1 MATPN
6 MGMVLPTEG
15 GDADVWDTLINAAL
29 TLNDAH
35 DHTTGKGVRIP
46 SAALKINADTPW
58 NDAGVYYAITGAKA
72 IDFQPSAA
80 AGMAGYAG
88 ALFVS
93 SADNELYYRTTAGA
107 NVKLTNGAAL
117 NVAAFAGGIGGDYS
131 SIGALLDYDDATD
144 TYRFRQQVSAAVRQ
158 YAKLGSADLKLFE
171 YLAAGGAV
179 VPVNAVTLKSP
190 AALAAAYALT
200 LPAALPGATAALQCT
215 AAGVLSASNTFA
227 NDITMSGTA
236 DVKHG
241 DRSIWHSPIAQYASI
256 SYSASLTG
264 DVLKYTV
271 PANGVVAIPLLG
283 LKKGDRVKTVSF
295 YGTAGAGNDP
305 TSDVID
311 QVKGAAVTPAQTGS
325 GSLNVLGK
333 QTRTLTAPITIL
345 TDGEMLHLK
354 VTGAAG
360 GATTLYQVEIVFD
373 RP

>member
-131 SIGALLDYDDATD
+131 VVGALLDYDDATD
-144 TYRFRQQVSAAVRQ
+144 TYRFRQETAAAVRQ
-158 YAKLGSADLKLFE
+158 YAKIGSADLKLFE

-200 LPAALPGATAALQCT
+200 LPAALSGTTALLQATS
-215 AAGVLSASNTFA
+215 AGVMSHSNTMA
-227 NDITMSGTA
+227 TDITLTGTA
-236 DVKHG
+236 EYKHG
-241 DRSIWHSPIAQYASI
+241 DRHAMQDAGSQACTSGT
-256 SYSASLTG
+256 YSVGLVSSCVVYTLSTG
-264 DVLKYTV
+264 G
-271 PANGVVAIPLLG
+271 GVVYIPIRG
-283 LKKGDRVKTVSF
+283 LQSGCRIKKVALYAT
-295 YGTAGAGNDP
+295 
-305 TSDVID
+305 
-311 QVKGAAVTPAQTGS
+311 GAAEPTLAIIQQIQ
-325 GSLNVLGK
+325 NAIA
-333 QTRTLTAPITIL
+333 TLTYTSTGTIVANNRKL
-345 TDGEMLHLK
+345 MTLDVPQTLIGSDEIYWLK
-354 VTGAAG
+354 VTSGAS
-360 GATTLYQVEIVFD
+360 TVVCYEVEVTFD
-373 RP
+373 KP